1 MKQLVFATNNAH
13 KLEEAQAILSEQF
26 TVLSLKDAGFLGELP
41 ETNPTI
47 RENALQKMRFYF
59 EASGK
64 DCFADDTGLEVE
76 ALNGKPGVDTAHYSG
91 SRDAAANMKL
101 LLSNLEGAVS
111 RRARFVTVI
120 AAMVDGQEI
129 VVEGEVWGT
138 IAQINS
144 GDGGFGYDPVFIP
157 EGYDQTF
164 AELPS
169 SVKNA
174 MSHRA
179 RALQLFASELQR
191 IV

>member
-13 KLEEAQAILSEQF
+13 KLEEAQAILSDQF
-26 TVLSLKDAGFLGELP
+26 VVLSLNDAGFSGDLP

-47 RENALQKMRFYF
+47 RENAIQKMRFYF

-91 SRDAAANMKL
+91 SRDAQANMKL
-101 LLSNLEGAVS
+101 LLNNLQGTIT

-120 AAMVDGQEI
+120 AALVDGQEI

-138 IAQINS
+138 IAQKIS
-144 GDGGFGYDPVFIP
+144 GNGGFGYDPLFIP

-164 AELPS
+164 AELPA
-169 SVKNA
+169 SVKNT

-179 RALQLFASELQR
+179 RALQLFAAELKR
-191 IV
+191 IG

>member
-13 KLEEAQAILSEQF
+13 KLEEAQAILSEHF
-26 TVLSLKDAGFLGELP
+26 NVLGLNDAGFLGELP

-47 RENALQKMRFYF
+47 RENALQKMHFYF

-64 DCFADDTGLEVE
+64 DCFADDTGLEVD
-76 ALNGKPGVDTAHYSG
+76 ALHGKPGVDTAHYSG
-91 SRDAAANMKL
+91 SRDAIANMNL

-138 IAQINS
+138 IAQEIS

-157 EGYDQTF
+157 EGYTETF
-164 AELPS
+164 AELPA
-169 SVKNA
+169 SVKNS

>member
-1 MKQLVFATNNAH
+1 MKKLVFATNNVH
-13 KLEEAQAILSEQF
+13 KLEEAQTILSEMFIVQ
-26 TVLSLKDAGFLGELP
+26 SLHDVDFRGELP

-47 RENALQKMRFYF
+47 RENALQKMRYYF

-64 DCFADDTGLEVE
+64 ECFADDTGLEVD
-76 ALNGKPGVDTAHYSG
+76 ALHGAPGVDTAHYSG
-91 SRDAAANMKL
+91 SRDAEANMQL
-101 LLSNLEGAVS
+101 LLANLKDAGS

-120 AAMVDGQEI
+120 AAIIDGQEI

-138 IAQINS
+138 IALKIS

-157 EGYDQTF
+157 EGYEQTF

-169 SVKNA
+169 SVKNT

-191 IV
+191 IL